1 MLLGVYSMEINDQN
15 MVAAM
20 NPSDFTAHC
29 CKEFNKLA
37 LEQNLVKGDVAF
49 VPELVPLGEKAVLE
63 IMGNSTIQKEYG
75 DNPMLFYY
83 VALQYALKT
92 GILIGGRWELNFASL
107 REDSYQE
114 EVAHALN
121 GETEKLL
128 AEMGLDTDE
137 KHDAFFV
144 ELHKKWRELT
154 MPYTQLKDQRY
165 YISGSIFAAFQLGV
179 TMILDNLE
187 D

>member
-1 MLLGVYSMEINDQN
+1 MELNDKKML
-15 MVAAM
+15 AAM

-29 CKEFNKLA
+29 CEEFNNLA
-37 LEQNLVKGDVAF
+37 IDKQIVKGDIAF

-63 IMGNSTIQKEYG
+63 IMSCPTIQEEYG

-83 VALQYALKT
+83 VVLQYAFKT
-92 GILIGGRWELNFASL
+92 GILLGARWELNFESL
-107 REDSYQE
+107 TAESYKE

-121 GETEKLL
+121 GEAEKLL
-128 AEMGLDTDE
+128 SEMGLDSDE

-144 ELHKKWRELT
+144 ALHKKWHELT
-154 MPYTQLKDQRY
+154 MPYTQLEDQRY
-165 YISGSIFAAFQLGV
+165 YISGSIFAAFQLGI
-179 TMILDNLE
+179 TTILDNLE